1 MAYYDGYL
9 NFNTKIDDS
18 GMISGLKR
26 LQSLAKKSA
35 VAIGS
40 GIAAGLAAAT
50 KAGMDFEA
58 QMSKVQAISGAS
70 ADEIQALTEKAKQ
83 MGVETKFS
91 ATEAGEALEYMAM
104 AGWKTEDMLSG
115 IPGIM
120 NLAAASGEDLGQ
132 VSDIVTD
139 ALTAFGLQA
148 QDSSHFA
155 DVLATASS
163 NANTNVSLMGATFKY
178 VAPVAGAMKFSIEDT
193 AQAIGLM
200 ANAGIKGE
208 QAGTALRAMFT
219 RLAKPPKDAAEA
231 MSALN
236 LVITNSD
243 GSFKSLSDILTEMRS
258 KFSKLTDEQKTQYAA
273 ALAGQEAMSGLLAI
287 VNASGNDFDKLAG
300 AIANADG
307 ASKKMADTMNDNL
320 KGQMVL
326 LGSSA
331 ESLGLAIYDGISE
344 PMKEAVKSGIGSI
357 NKLTKS
363 INSGELQGAVSNIGE
378 LFGGLVSGAVEITE
392 TALPAVI
399 HLTSSIAE
407 HSGVV
412 LTAAGAVVGYKAA
425 LSGLAATQEII
436 TWGKSVSGTITAI
449 KDAKMLG
456 ITYST
461 LYQAAILKDETALK
475 LCNAAG
481 LTDIAV
487 KGGQVTATNAATGAT
502 LAFNKALMANP
513 AGLVIGAIGLLVG
526 GLTAGYIALSKSS
539 AWLTEEEKKQ
549 REEMKKLSEESTSL
563 ANAQR
568 DLMNAQE
575 ERMRSIRDNAA
586 AELSEIDYAQ
596 QLFYKLTDLADETGR
611 VDEKNKALASFILG
625 ELNNALGTQYAMTG
639 NQIDRYTD
647 MKSSIEGVIE
657 KEQARIALGAYS
669 DILTEALKT
678 EAEAKRKAAEAS
690 ENLAA
695 AQETEK
701 QLIDDYVEAYSKWS
715 GQTITYERAQEKLT
729 NGNWDGSLALRELCK
744 RYAEQKQAVE
754 DNRSVIEQA
763 GQSIIK
769 SEEAKMQYQDAA
781 VANAEGNFAKVNS
794 AALLSAEQRKTI
806 ENSSAS
812 ELADAVIKNGEEIT
826 RLEKEKNNAR
836 TEEERKGWEM
846 LLAQA
851 REYGSQLAT
860 KMAETGA
867 LSADGI
873 ATGLISPD
881 KLEKVK
887 AAIKKVTDLIPDWA
901 KKLMDINSPSR
912 VMRDEVGAQIVAGIA
927 VGINENGSLV
937 TDAMERLSS
946 DILESELSY
955 LEEKARIE
963 AENAAEDE
971 KKREKQYRE
980 QLSNAKDAAERE
992 EIMEEER
999 LRKKKAADDA
1009 YLAQLKE
1016 TADAER
1022 KIIDDLKKDI
1032 TKLYDDIAD
1041 RAEKNIDEVVKNR
1054 ESFAE
1059 KLKDYANPYTEKT
1072 TTFKGLGE
1080 HGEDLVY
1087 TDVLLDLSEPRKQL
1101 EEYANLLR
1109 KVEQMEIIPRDMF
1122 KLLRDLPI
1130 DDAVKYADA
1139 LLSASDS
1146 DLAAYVEDW
1155 TAIQRFS
1162 EDAGEALFGEDMKK
1176 AADDTAQYMKE
1187 ALEKAG
1193 FEVPEG
1199 FFTSGSIS
1207 AEKFGDGFVNGLDEV
1222 MSNIREKLKTIM
1234 SEFQSASIRMGWS
1247 MVPEFAASPVS
1258 GGTTYNNTT
1267 YNLLSSGES
1276 VRQQI
1281 QAIDAAET
1289 VKKMR
1294 GM

>member
-40 GIAAGLAAAT
+40 GIAAGLVAST

-70 ADEIQALTEKAKQ
+70 AGEIQALTEKAKQ

-287 VNASGNDFDKLAG
+287 VNASGSDFDKLAG

-320 KGQMVL
+320 KGQIVL
-326 LGSSA
+326 LGSSM

-357 NKLTKS
+357 NELTES
-363 INSGELQGAVSNIGE
+363 INGGELQGAVSNIGE
-378 LFGGLVSGAVEITE
+378 LFGGLVSGAAEITE

-399 HLTSSIAE
+399 HLTSAIGE
-407 HSGVV
+407 HSDVI
-412 LTAAGAVVGYKAA
+412 LTAVGAVVGYKAA
-425 LSGLAATQEII
+425 FLALAATQEII
-436 TWGKSVSGTITAI
+436 TWGKAVSGTITAI

-461 LYQAAILKDETALK
+461 LYQAAILKDEAALK
-475 LCNAAG
+475 MCNAAG
-481 LTDIAV
+481 LTDITV

-502 LAFNKALMANP
+502 LTFNKALMANP
-513 AGLVIGAIGLLVG
+513 VGMVVGAIGILVG
-526 GLTAGYIALSKSS
+526 VLTTYAAVSDNASGSTRRLSKELDSMAESYES
-539 AWLTEEEKKQ
+539 AKKSAEDSTQSDLAKLKIVSDTIPRLEE
-549 REEMKKLSEESTSL
+549 L
-563 ANAQR
+563 ANKTNRTA
-568 DLMNAQE
+568 E
-575 ERMRSIRDNAA
+575 EN
-586 AELSEIDYAQ
+586 
-596 QLFYKLTDLADETGR
+596 
-611 VDEKNKALASFILG
+611 
-625 ELNNALGTQYAMTG
+625 
-639 NQIDRYTD
+639 
-647 MKSSIEGVIE
+647 
-657 KEQARIALGAYS
+657 
-669 DILTEALKT
+669 
-678 EAEAKRKAAEAS
+678 
-690 ENLAA
+690 
-695 AQETEK
+695 
-701 QLIDDYVEAYSKWS
+701 
-715 GQTITYERAQEKLT
+715 
-729 NGNWDGSLALRELCK
+729 
-744 RYAEQKQAVE
+744 
-754 DNRSVIEQA
+754 
-763 GQSIIK
+763 
-769 SEEAKMQYQDAA
+769 
-781 VANAEGNFAKVNS
+781 
-794 AALLSAEQRKTI
+794 
-806 ENSSAS
+806 
-812 ELADAVIKNGEEIT
+812 
-826 RLEKEKNNAR
+826 
-836 TEEERKGWEM
+836 
-846 LLAQA
+846 
-851 REYGSQLAT
+851 REYHNIVDGLNEAMPDLKLAIDN
-860 KMAETGA
+860 ETGA
-867 LSADGI
+867 LNMQIGVVWRAVEAYQALAKAKSLENLLVEAETNKAKAQKFYDENIESWDKAIADDPSSKRSFYFSVDPAMTSSMSDKEK
-873 ATGLISPD
+873 ATAALYANDAKSKALSEIKKYTNDSEQWGKQL
-881 KLEKVK
+881 KELNE
-887 AAIKKVTDLIPDWA
+887 AAIKAQKDVDDARETLNNGGGSSGGGSSGGTSYGGSSSKSSSSGGSSSA
-901 KKLMDINSPSR
+901 EKESKSRAEAYKKG
-912 VMRDEVGAQIVAGIA
+912 VEQ
-927 VGINENGSLV
+927 E
-937 TDAMERLSS
+937 
-946 DILESELSY
+946 
-955 LEEKARIE
+955 IE
-963 AENAAEDE
+963 AE
-971 KKREKQYRE
+971 
-980 QLSNAKDAAERE
+980 
-992 EIMEEER
+992 
-999 LRKKKAADDA
+999 
-1009 YLAQLKE
+1009 
-1016 TADAER
+1016 ER
-1022 KIIDDLKKDI
+1022 KFSILKRRGQVSK
-1032 TKLYDDIAD
+1032 
-1041 RAEKNIDEVVKNR
+1041 
-1054 ESFAE
+1054 
-1059 KLKDYANPYTEKT
+1059 KDYAANIAYRADCYRGYADAVLKQDGITAQEQAEIRKEWIEKAEELETEYLLEYINMDKEALDKQRKNGEITQREYWNKLTALRDKYFAEGSDEWITYSDEIIELQKQSITEVYTEIAQQAKDSLSDIESAQSSLESKLKGFGNI
-1072 TTFKGLGE
+1072 FKQNVIRKAGD
-1080 HGEDLVY
+1080 HGEDLSFV
-1087 TDVLLDLSEPRKQL
+1087 TLRNFEEENKALLAYEDALEQFRERGAEILGDDFSAFFAQFSEMSV
-1101 EEYANLLR
+1101 EEGT
-1109 KVEQMEIIPRDMF
+1109 E
-1122 KLLRDLPI
+1122 
-1130 DDAVKYADA
+1130 AVRA
-1139 LLSASDS
+1139 LLSASDEEFEESLNGWKEYQRNSERFAENYYKSQKEKMLSELRESFDNVS
-1146 DLAAYVEDW
+1146 DEFFDSGEYAA
-1155 TAIQRFS
+1155 
-1162 EDAGEALFGEDMKK
+1162 EAFG
-1176 AADDTAQYMKE
+1176 
-1187 ALEKAG
+1187 
-1193 FEVPEG
+1193 EG
-1199 FFTSGSIS
+1199 FFSQIEEIFRDISDAISLQMTNLTPQLSI
-1207 AEKFGDGFVNGLDEV
+1207 
-1222 MSNIREKLKTIM
+1222 
-1234 SEFQSASIRMGWS
+1234 
-1247 MVPEFAASPVS
+1247 AASPVS

>member
-18 GMISGLKR
+18 GMISGLKK

-35 VAIGS
+35 IAIGS
-40 GIAAGLAAAT
+40 GIAAGLVAAT

-273 ALAGQEAMSGLLAI
+273 AIAGQEAMSGLLAI

-320 KGQMVL
+320 KGQIVL
-326 LGSSA
+326 LGSSM

-357 NKLTKS
+357 NELTES
-363 INSGELQGAVSNIGE
+363 INGGELQGAVANIGE

-399 HLTSSIAE
+399 HLTSAIGE
-407 HSGVV
+407 HSDVI
-412 LTAAGAVVGYKAA
+412 LTAVGAVVGYKAA

-436 TWGKSVSGTITAI
+436 TWGKTVSETITAI
-449 KDAKMLG
+449 EDAKMLG
-456 ITYST
+456 ITYSN
-461 LYQAAILKDETALK
+461 LYQAAILKDEAALK

-481 LTDIAV
+481 LTDITV

-513 AGLVIGAIGLLVG
+513 VGLVIGAIGLLTG
-526 GLTAGYIALSKSS
+526 GLVAYTMA
-539 AWLTEEEKKQ
+539 
-549 REEMKKLSEESTSL
+549 
-563 ANAQR
+563 
-568 DLMNAQE
+568 
-575 ERMRSIRDNAA
+575 
-586 AELSEIDYAQ
+586 
-596 QLFYKLTDLADETGR
+596 TGR
-611 VDEKNKALASFILG
+611 AKDKTDE
-625 ELNNALGTQYAMTG
+625 
-639 NQIDRYTD
+639 
-647 MKSSIEGVIE
+647 
-657 KEQARIALGAYS
+657 
-669 DILTEALKT
+669 
-678 EAEAKRKAAEAS
+678 
-690 ENLAA
+690 
-695 AQETEK
+695 
-701 QLIDDYVEAYSKWS
+701 
-715 GQTITYERAQEKLT
+715 
-729 NGNWDGSLALRELCK
+729 
-744 RYAEQKQAVE
+744 
-754 DNRSVIEQA
+754 
-763 GQSIIK
+763 IIK
-769 SEEAKMQYQDAA
+769 SYESAKKQIDDTSNSEANQI
-781 VANAEGNFAKVNS
+781 EKVS
-794 AALLSAEQRKTI
+794 VLRDRLFELDEQIKKGTL
-806 ENSSAS
+806 S
-812 ELADAVIKNGEEIT
+812 ELDAKLAKDELKSVTEQLCNIIPDLQIEI
-826 RLEKEKNNAR
+826 NN
-836 TEEERKGWEM
+836 
-846 LLAQA
+846 
-851 REYGSQLAT
+851 
-860 KMAETGA
+860 ETGA
-867 LSADGI
+867 LETQVGTVLELTNAYIKLANAKAMVNAYQAKIDAAASTLVDLREEKKRLESA
-873 ATGLISPD
+873 AKPELITEES
-881 KLEKVK
+881 
-887 AAIKKVTDLIPDWA
+887 IKKSNKSSFFKNPL
-901 KKLMDINSPSR
+901 K
-912 VMRDEVGAQIVAGIA
+912 
-927 VGINENGSLV
+927 GINDEAAEWQKAINPDTYKNIDNKIANIENEMQGYMSEISGYQQEIELLQKNEKNTLSNIASSGGGSS
-937 TDAMERLSS
+937 AQSS
-946 DILESELSY
+946 SSGGSSSAEKESKSRAEAY
-955 LEEKARIE
+955 KKGVEQEIE
-963 AENAAEDE
+963 AE
-971 KKREKQYRE
+971 
-980 QLSNAKDAAERE
+980 
-992 EIMEEER
+992 
-999 LRKKKAADDA
+999 
-1009 YLAQLKE
+1009 
-1016 TADAER
+1016 ER
-1022 KIIDDLKKDI
+1022 KFSILKRRGQVSK
-1032 TKLYDDIAD
+1032 
-1041 RAEKNIDEVVKNR
+1041 
-1054 ESFAE
+1054 
-1059 KLKDYANPYTEKT
+1059 KDYAANIAYRADCYRGYADAVLKQDGITAQEQAEIRKEWIEKAEELETEYLLEYINMDKEALDKQRKNGEITQREYWNKLTALRDKYFAEGSDEWITYSDEIIELQKQSITEVYTEIAQQAKDSLSNIESAQSSLESKLKGFGNI
-1072 TTFKGLGE
+1072 FKQNVIRKAGD
-1080 HGEDLVY
+1080 HGEDLSFV
-1087 TDVLLDLSEPRKQL
+1087 TLRNFEEENKALLAYEDALEQFRERGAEILGDDFSAFFAQFSEMSVEEGTEAVRALLTASDEEFEESLNGWKEYQRNSERFAENYYKSQKEKMLSELR
-1101 EEYANLLR
+1101 ESFDNVSDEFFDSGEYA
-1109 KVEQMEIIPRDMF
+1109 
-1122 KLLRDLPI
+1122 
-1130 DDAVKYADA
+1130 A
-1139 LLSASDS
+1139 
-1146 DLAAYVEDW
+1146 
-1155 TAIQRFS
+1155 
-1162 EDAGEALFGEDMKK
+1162 EAFG
-1176 AADDTAQYMKE
+1176 
-1187 ALEKAG
+1187 
-1193 FEVPEG
+1193 EG
-1199 FFTSGSIS
+1199 FFSQIEEIFRDISDAISLQMTNLTPQLSI
-1207 AEKFGDGFVNGLDEV
+1207 
-1222 MSNIREKLKTIM
+1222 
-1234 SEFQSASIRMGWS
+1234 
-1247 MVPEFAASPVS
+1247 AASPVS